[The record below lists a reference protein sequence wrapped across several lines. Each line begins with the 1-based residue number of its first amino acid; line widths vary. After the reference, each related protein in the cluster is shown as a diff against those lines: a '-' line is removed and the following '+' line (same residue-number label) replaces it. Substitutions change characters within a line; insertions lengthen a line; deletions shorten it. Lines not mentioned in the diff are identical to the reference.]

1 MQNKQPLLPASCP
14 SAKGNSL
21 FLMCTVSLRVLPR
34 CEPVRPVFGGQV
46 ADFQLDPA
54 AAPQFG
60 IQQEASDCNEGEIL
74 SYYELGN
81 ICNFVKGMISIT

>member
-1 MQNKQPLLPASCP
+1 
-14 SAKGNSL
+14 
-21 FLMCTVSLRVLPR
+21 MCTVSLRVLPR
-34 CEPVRPVFGGQV
+34 CERVSPVFDGQV

-60 IQQEASDCNEGEIL
+60 IQEASGSNVGEIL

>member
-1 MQNKQPLLPASCP
+1 MS
-14 SAKGNSL
+14 
-21 FLMCTVSLRVLPR
+21 
-34 CEPVRPVFGGQV
+34 PVFDGQV

-60 IQQEASDCNEGEIL
+60 IQEASGSNVGEIL

-81 ICNFVKGMISIT
+81 I

>member
-1 MQNKQPLLPASCP
+1 M
-14 SAKGNSL
+14 
-21 FLMCTVSLRVLPR
+21 
-34 CEPVRPVFGGQV
+34 RPVFGGQV

-60 IQQEASDCNEGEIL
+60 IQQEASDSNEGEIL